1 MFDLQN
7 FLDALPLVFNVNCL
21 FWLVVG
27 VTVGVGVGA
36 LPGLTAVTGVAL
48 MLPLTFQMEVAS
60 ALGLLIGLYK
70 GAIFGSSISAI
81 SFATPGAPEAA
92 VIVDDGY
99 RLTRAGKGKKAILM
113 ALYSSVTGDLASDI
127 LVILIAPVLAVVA
140 LQFGPSERFWIMMM
154 AIILIGALSGRHF
167 AKALI
172 SAGIGMFIA
181 TIGTDPI
188 GAVPRNTFGIWW
200 LRDGIDLIPL
210 VIGIFALGRMLEEMA
225 VILSRNER
233 VSVTFASIRAAA
245 AIKGEGLK
253 LREYL
258 SSWKVMTIGIV
269 LGTLIGMLP
278 GLGAT
283 AAAFIMF
290 GIAMK
295 MTGGRQDDASALTR
309 IAAAEAGNSAT
320 VGPTLV
326 PLLVFGIPGSAVAAL
341 IGGALMLHGAT
352 PSPRMFELHGE
363 IIYALFVILILG
375 NFVNLGI
382 GRFFA
387 LIYARLGMFPRE
399 ILIPLVIVLAVVG
412 TYAYMGNPY
421 HVVLMLV
428 FGLLGFAMRV
438 LGIPEGPLVI
448 TFMITPM
455 AEGAIRRALLISRGD
470 WLEALFKSPLAIGA
484 SLAIVVLVA
493 AMRFARSKEGRA
505 ASGPQSRT
513 ADPENP
519 ATVSGAERT

>member
-1 MFDLQN
+1 MFELQN
-7 FLDALPLVFNVNCL
+7 FLDALPLVFNVDCL
-21 FWLVVG
+21 MWLVVG
-27 VTVGVGVGA
+27 VAVGVGVGA

-99 RLTRAGKGKKAILM
+99 RLTRQGKGKKAILM

-127 LVILIAPVLAVVA
+127 LVILIAPTLAIVA

-154 AIILIGALSGRHF
+154 AIVLIGALSGRHF

-188 GAVPRNTFGIWW
+188 GAVPRNTFGLWW

-210 VIGIFALGRMLEEMA
+210 VIGIFAMGRMLEEIA
-225 VILSRNER
+225 ILASRNER
-233 VSVTFASIRAAA
+233 IAVTLSSLRSATAIR
-245 AIKGEGLK
+245 GEGLTW
-253 LREYL
+253 REYL
-258 SSWKVMTIGIV
+258 SSWKVMGLGIGI
-269 LGTLIGMLP
+269 GTVIGMLP

-295 MTGGRQDDASALTR
+295 MTGGRNDDASALQR

-341 IGGALMLHGAT
+341 IGGALMLQGAT
-352 PSPRMFELHGE
+352 PSPRMFELHPE
-363 IIYALFVILILG
+363 IIYSLFLILIIG
-375 NFVNLGI
+375 NIVNLAI

-387 LIYARLGMFPRE
+387 LIYARLGMVPRE
-399 ILIPLVIVLAVVG
+399 LLIPLVVVLAVVG

-421 HVVLMLV
+421 HVLLMLV
-428 FGLLGFAMRV
+428 FGLLGFAMRIF
-438 LGIPEGPLVI
+438 GIPEGPLVI

-455 AEGAIRRALLISRGD
+455 AEGAIRRALLINRGD
-470 WLEALFKSPLAIGA
+470 WMDALFKSPLAVAACIA
-484 SLAIVVLVA
+484 LVAIVV
-493 AMRFARSKEGRA
+493 AMLMARSRKGGGA
-505 ASGPQSRT
+505 AQRRSTPEADGP
-513 ADPENP
+513 A
-519 ATVSGAERT
+519 